1 MHAARIAV
9 CGALI
14 LLAAAP
20 PPGGDAVAGQVGPG
34 FSAPLAIVNPLR
46 PFHAGGVKLYRG
58 REGGHRY
65 TVLEQHLVET
75 RSFSWNGG
83 TVACRIL
90 REVKLE
96 FGAATEISRTFLA
109 QGDDGAVYSFGEVPE
124 PLPALPGE
132 PDDDPGDLESNGWV
146 VGAVQP
152 GDPPLTTGGAS
163 PTVFMPAD
171 PGPGDTWKPEDLL
184 PVADETD
191 RVVETGVPV
200 EVRAGL
206 FPDCLGVKESTLLE
220 PVVETKWYAPGVGVV
235 LQRSRLGVLRLEA
248 TTLLRR

>member
-9 CGALI
+9 LGTLI
-14 LLAAAP
+14 LAAAAP
-20 PPGGDAVAGQVGPG
+20 PPGGDAVAGVQGPQ
-34 FSAPLAIVNPLR
+34 FSAPLAILSTFR
-46 PFHAGGVKLYRG
+46 PFHAGGVKIYRG
-58 REGGHRY
+58 REGGRRY

-75 RSFSWNGG
+75 RAFPWDGG
-83 TVACRIL
+83 TVDCRIL
-90 REVKLE
+90 REAK
-96 FGAATEISRTFLA
+96 FQGGAATEISRTFLA
-109 QGDDGAVYSFGEVPE
+109 QGDDGAVYCFGEIPE
-124 PLPALPGE
+124 PLPPLPGV

-146 VGAVQP
+146 VGAVAP
-152 GDPPLTTGGAS
+152 GDPPDTTGGAT

-171 PGPGDTWKPEDLL
+171 PGPGDSWRPEDFL

-191 RVVETGVPV
+191 RVVRSGVPV

-206 FPDCLGVKESTLLE
+206 FPGCLEVRETTVLE

-235 LQRSRLGVLRLEA
+235 LQRSRLGSLRLEA